1 MFLSSVLSSLLTVFL
16 SQVVNINVPNVHLC
30 IFFPIYICLSSGSL
44 FLFCETKQSSLKKMS
59 ADEECETDAE
69 SKTMLVSFLM

>member
-1 MFLSSVLSSLLTVFL
+1 MCLSSVLSSLLTFFL

-30 IFFPIYICLSSGSL
+30 IFFPFIYV
-44 FLFCETKQSSLKKMS
+44 FLQGPYCFVQQNKAVWKKMN